1 MKIVE
6 INNLKKTYGVT
17 MALNNLN
24 LEMEAGKILGILGP
38 NGSGKSTLLKI
49 LANIINQ
56 DSGKVLI
63 DGQVPG
69 LNSRKIV
76 SFMPDGDFLMDWM
89 TLKDAIE
96 FYRDFFQDFNGD
108 KAQELLEFLELDSKL
123 DLEVKDLSKGMR
135 EKFHLVLT
143 LARDAKLY
151 ILDEPIG
158 GVDLLTRDKIL
169 ESIITN
175 FRPGSS
181 MIITT
186 HLVGDIEGI
195 FDEVAFI
202 NRGEIILKD
211 NADDLRSRYKK
222 DIEGVYREV
231 FKER

>member
-186 HLVGDIEGI
+186 HLVGDIEGV